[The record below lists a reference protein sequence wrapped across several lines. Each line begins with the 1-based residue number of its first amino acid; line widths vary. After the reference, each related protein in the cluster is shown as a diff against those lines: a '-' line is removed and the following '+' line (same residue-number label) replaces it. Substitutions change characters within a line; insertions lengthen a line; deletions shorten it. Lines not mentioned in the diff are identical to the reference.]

1 MKPFDMK
8 KIGACTLLTIFAGAA
23 QAGGP
28 GGSYIQGSYA
38 NWDDFED
45 GYNIA
50 ASFLATP
57 QARIFGEWTDT
68 DLQHLR
74 VGAGWVFPMGHTA
87 PRAAADPQNE
97 FEIGATYQRFDVGP
111 FDDDGFGIHGVAR
124 FALAPEFRLAGR
136 VEYVF
141 MDDFDDELIVGADAE
156 FRFAPNFAA
165 FASYDFFRE
174 ADNLFKLGIRAHF

>member
-1 MKPFDMK
+1 MKQLDMK
-8 KIGACTLLTIFAGAA
+8 TIGACALLTICASAA

-38 NWDDFED
+38 NWDGFDD

-74 VGAGWVFPMGHTA
+74 VGAGWVFPLA
-87 PRAAADPQNE
+87 PATPRTAADPQNE
-97 FEIGATYQRFDVGP
+97 FELGATYQRFDVGP
-111 FDDDGFGIHGVAR
+111 VDDDGFGIHGVVR
-124 FALAPEFRLAGR
+124 FSLAPEFRLAGR
-136 VEYVF
+136 AEYVF
-141 MDDFDDELIVGADAE
+141 MNDFDDEIIVGADVE

-165 FASYDFFRE
+165 FASFDYFRE
-174 ADNLFKLGIRAHF
+174 ADNLFKLRVRAHF